1 MTRHPGWGCGISGP
15 LYAAAGCP
23 CGALPAF
30 LAWPGKCSCAQPAR
44 IVSLLRSSGARS
56 GESLD
61 SHNWSDAWQYRQ
73 PLSPACAVPLEPKFY
88 ARHWRCPNPAVVPSH
103 HEAMH
108 LGGILA
114 TATRSESLCTACH
127 NASSNSSGSLSTC
140 SRTRRS
146 HPWPSNLMR
155 MDSANSLQPLPGRP

>member
-15 LYAAAGCP
+15 LDAAAECP

-30 LAWPGKCSCAQPAR
+30 LAWQVLACA
-44 IVSLLRSSGARS
+44 ARS
-56 GESLD
+56 NCVSPEEQRCSKWGVAGFPQLERCFAVSATTLAGMHGSARAKVLRASL
-61 SHNWSDAWQYRQ
+61 
-73 PLSPACAVPLEPKFY
+73 E
-88 ARHWRCPNPAVVPSH
+88 CPTPAVVPSH
-103 HEAMH
+103 YEAMH